1 MGWFFKGLP
10 SGKRVA
16 PIYPMETPNGAANT
30 VGGRFIPSG
39 LLLAQ
44 DFPMSQL
51 ARRENAP
58 HRAAF
63 VTSLSRLCIR
73 RLLGNLP
80 PFHRCLSAERF
91 RIVPYGTSPPM
102 VRFGLMLPVLHR
114 HRKNSSGEPHL
125 ET

>member
-10 SGKRVA
+10 SGKRVT
-16 PIYPMETPNGAANT
+16 PIYPMETPNGVRST

-44 DFPMSQL
+44 DVTMSQL

-63 VTSLSRLCIR
+63 VTSLSRWYIR
-73 RLLGNLP
+73 RLLGN
-80 PFHRCLSAERF
+80 
-91 RIVPYGTSPPM
+91 
-102 VRFGLMLPVLHR
+102 
-114 HRKNSSGEPHL
+114 
-125 ET
+125 